1 MKRNYSKLIR
11 IYKVPVKL
19 IFAMSVLIF
28 SLILL
33 LTLITASTPDQV
45 GPLGVTALFIL
56 VFVVTLSSLTLMK
69 MLYKHSTVVTMNG
82 LVGWSLVP
90 ALFLGLGTLKQLTI
104 LDIVLIGLFAILLSF
119 YIKRAT
125 KNSQS

>member
-19 IFAMSVLIF
+19 ILVLSVLIF